1 MARRSLRLVAS
12 AATTLTLVGAGL
24 AVSTASTATAA
35 PLARAAA
42 VGDDPCPDAYDT
54 TTLAPGQTVTGLTT
68 TRGTTPEEFH
78 GTYVG
83 TIEDGIGKG
92 LDLPIFDME
101 GSRITHTDD
110 TVDAGI
116 WAGMSGSPVYD
127 DATGQLVGA
136 VSYGFSSV
144 PSRFAGVTP
153 ASYLYDLS
161 NSKYQSTTTVNKTVT
176 PSKAEARSIEKS
188 SDTGDDLGTGHVLK
202 PAKQVS
208 GSSAARANA
217 NAAKSP
223 MLRKNAP
230 SKSGGFRSGGS
241 SARSNS
247 DYPITPGGNIATTFS
262 TGDVTTAS
270 VGTVTAVCDDK
281 VYAFGHP
288 DEFTGKSVET
298 FNGASAVNIQEDS
311 GFGTSYKMANVG
323 RVKGV
328 INQDRVQG
336 ILGTLGQ
343 VPDSAV
349 VTSSTTA
356 LGETTTSSTDVAV
369 PYALSY
375 VVATQVAT
383 DIVASLNQ
391 YSSGDALSTW
401 TITYTRAGVPGTQ
414 TFKRTQRT
422 SEDVE
427 FPDFAAWEAASD
439 VEALQSNGFE
449 KVKISSVDITTS
461 LLPDYR
467 AFKATGAQ
475 YYRNGKWYTAGTAGI
490 KTKPGSTTKIRL
502 KLGPADVSTDIEPT
516 TIETSIKTGKH
527 ARGTG
532 RITLQGLATSYD
544 EDDEFG
550 ESTIIICDEK
560 GCEEE
565 DSGPADLDELI
576 ALLKS
581 TPRNDSLVSTLTY
594 RTKHSKQESM
604 RTLRTPGIARGT
616 LKVPVTFT
624 KN

>member
-54 TTLAPGQTVTGLTT
+54 TTLTIGQPVTGLTT

-83 TIEDGIGKG
+83 TIDGGIGQG
-92 LDLPIFDME
+92 MDLPVFEMD
-101 GSRITHTDD
+101 GSRITHADK

-127 DATGQLVGA
+127 DATGKLIGA

-153 ASYLYDLS
+153 ASYLYDLA
-161 NSKYQSTTTVNKTVT
+161 NGKYETPTTVRKTVT
-176 PSKAEARSIEKS
+176 PSKAEARSIERA
-188 SDTGDDLGTGHVLK
+188 SDGGEDLSTGHILK
-202 PAKQVS
+202 PVKQVS

-223 MLRKNAP
+223 MLRRNAP

-241 SARSNS
+241 SARSNA
-247 DYPITPGGNIATTFS
+247 DYPIIPGGNIATTFS
-262 TGDVTTAS
+262 TGAVTTAA
-270 VGTVTAVCDDK
+270 VGTVTAVCGSK

-288 DEFTGKSVET
+288 DEFSGRSTET

-311 GFGTSYKMANVG
+311 GFGSSYKMANVG

-328 INQDRVQG
+328 INQDRLQG

-343 VPDSAV
+343 EPDNAV
-349 VTSSTTA
+349 VTSTTTG

-369 PYALSY
+369 QYALSY
-375 VVATQVAT
+375 VVATQVAQ

-401 TITYTRAGVPGTQ
+401 TITYTRSGVRGTQ
-414 TFKRTQRT
+414 TLKRSQRT
-422 SEDVE
+422 SSDMA
-427 FPDFAAWEAASD
+427 FPELASYEAASD
-439 VEALQSNGFE
+439 VEALLNNGFE
-449 KVKISSVDITTS
+449 KVKISNVAITTS

-467 AFKATGAQ
+467 AYKPTGAQ
-475 YYRNGKWYTAGTAGI
+475 YFRSSAWHTAGSAGI
-490 KTKPGSTTKIRL
+490 KTTPGRTTNVRI
-502 KLGPADVSTDIEPT
+502 KLGPADVVTDVAPT
-516 TIETSIKTGKH
+516 TIATTVATSKN

-532 RITLQGLATSYD
+532 RLTLEGQATSYD
-544 EDDEFG
+544 EEDEFG
-550 ESTIIICDEK
+550 SITIICDDS

-576 ALLKS
+576 GLLRS
-581 TPRNDSLVSTLTY
+581 TPRNDSLLATLTY
-594 RTKHSKQESM
+594 RTKHSKQVKV
-604 RTLRTPGIARGT
+604 RTLRTPGIVRGK
-616 LKVPVTFT
+616 LQVPVTFT
-624 KN
+624 TK